1 MNRYRGDVKLAPQR
15 PLVQR
20 FDVLKNML
28 KAVAPGIDLV
38 FGKSIKHER
47 VIGIRGMPKK

>member
-1 MNRYRGDVKLAPQR
+1 MKFATQR
-15 PLVQR
+15 ALIQC
-20 FDVLKNML
+20 FDVLENML

-38 FGKSIKHER
+38 FGKRIKHER